1 MTTNEIKQAW
11 SIWINESE
19 KIITVKKSHGGK
31 EIFFE
36 SREVGMKRYA
46 SLFQKAIG

>member
-11 SIWINESE
+11 SIWINQSE

-31 EIFFE
+31 
-36 SREVGMKRYA
+36 KY
-46 SLFQKAIG
+46 SLKAVRLV